1 MKQRGKNLAVLTV
14 MAILLAG
21 AKSFASDGNHAASSS
36 PAITITVSDLTTGQ
50 QISSGETITA
60 GDQFQVTVTVTNNI
74 NCAGQ
79 FVVSAVGAGALPEV
93 LVQVVPFI
101 IGPAS
106 GSDSV
111 TGGILT
117 SNGTPGHPN
126 HWKISASCNGTAPN
140 AFGFA
145 RFQFSSA
152 VSGS

>member
-1 MKQRGKNLAVLTV
+1 MKQRGKNLTVLTV
-14 MAILLAG
+14 MVILLAG
-21 AKSFASDGNHAASSS
+21 AKSFASEGNHAASSS
-36 PAITITVSDLTTGQ
+36 PAITITVMDVTTGQ
-50 QISSGETITA
+50 QISPGETITA

-74 NCAGQ
+74 DCAGQ
-79 FVVSAVGAGALPEV
+79 FVVTAVGAGALPEV

-106 GSDSV
+106 GSDTV

-126 HWKISASCNGTAPN
+126 HWKISASCDGTAPN

-152 VSGS
+152 VSGR